1 MLSLHPETV
10 NQKLFIP
17 DILCAAAFLFF
28 RASSGGLV
36 DSQIPHSFPNCSC
49 LLVIHP
55 VFADGCY
62 YVLDIKSKW
71 TRKQKKTGRF
81 IFRFVMLLKKSSWLE
96 LHRVKRMYSELGNP
110 LMPP

>member
-71 TRKQKKTGRF
+71 TRKQKKRAGLF
-81 IFRFVMLLKKSSWLE
+81 LDLSCC
-96 LHRVKRMYSELGNP
+96 
-110 LMPP
+110 